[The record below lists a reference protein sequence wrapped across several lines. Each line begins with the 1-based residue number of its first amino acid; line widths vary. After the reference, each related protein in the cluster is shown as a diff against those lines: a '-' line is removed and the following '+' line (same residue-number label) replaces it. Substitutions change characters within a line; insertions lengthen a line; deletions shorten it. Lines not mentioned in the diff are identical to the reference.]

1 MTSSKDKFFKEL
13 DSFLKSMNEFSED
26 LKKEFSE
33 NKDDKEKEKRPNDVI
48 NPKVALAA
56 IALVVGAVYCLK
68 EK

>member
-33 NKDDKEKEKRPNDVI
+33 NKDDKEKEKHPNDVI